1 MLADARAHLWHFKAA
16 PHGANFIGCL
26 RPTKLALGHVMDKK
40 PAAKFM
46 AAGVSDVGR
55 SSFSKIFLLK

>member
-1 MLADARAHLWHFKAA
+1 MAFQGSSSRSQFHWLL
-16 PHGANFIGCL
+16 
-26 RPTKLALGHVMDKK
+26 PTKLALAHVMDKK

-46 AAGVSDVGR
+46 AAGASDVGR